1 MIRGEVLITGGMG
14 GIGSSIVEI
23 LSEKEISC
31 ITLDKNINRDLF
43 KNEVFI
49 EIDLNYPEKIRS
61 KIFPLNINILNFV
74 HCAGYGGPFVDI
86 VNLREEDFIN
96 IFNINLFSA
105 YFILKELLPN
115 WKINNY
121 GRFLGIASSLSIVG
135 AKNSVAYSSSK
146 HALVGFVKSIGAEW
160 GEFGITSNCISPG
173 YVDTKMG
180 IQEEEVNNHKRKII
194 EMTPSA
200 KISHP
205 NEISR
210 VVNFILDEESSYIN
224 GSNWTVD
231 GGITAI

>member
-1 MIRGEVLITGGMG
+1 MIKGSVLITGGMG
-14 GIGSSIVEI
+14 GIGTSIVEI
-23 LSEKEISC
+23 LSKQEINC
-31 ITLDKNINRDLF
+31 TTIDLKKDRELF
-43 KNEVFI
+43 KNEKFL
-49 EIDLNYPEKIRS
+49 EIDLNNSE
-61 KIFPLNINILNFV
+61 NIIKSTHFNDKNILNFI

-86 VNLREEDFIN
+86 VNLKEEDFIR

-105 YFILKELLPN
+105 YYLLKELLPN
-115 WKINNY
+115 WKKNNY

-160 GEFGITSNCISPG
+160 GEFGVTSNCISPG

-180 IQEEEVNNHKRKII
+180 VQEEKVTEHKRKII

-205 NEISR
+205 YEIAR
-210 VVNFILDEESSYIN
+210 VVNFILDSESDYIN

>member
-1 MIRGEVLITGGMG
+1 MINGNVLVTGGMG
-14 GIGSSIVEI
+14 GIGSCVVEI
-23 LSEKEISC
+23 LSYQEISC
-31 ITLDKNINRDLF
+31 ITIDKKINRDLF
-43 KNEVFI
+43 KNEIFMEV
-49 EIDLNYPEKIRS
+49 DLNYPEKI
-61 KIFPLNINILNFV
+61 KDKVFPLNYNILNFV

-86 VNLREEDFIN
+86 VNLSEIDFIN

-105 YFILKELLPN
+105 YFILKELLPD
-115 WKINNY
+115 WKLKKY

-160 GEFGITSNCISPG
+160 GEYGITSNCISPG

-180 IQEEEVNNHKRKII
+180 IQEEEVSDHKRKII

-205 NEISR
+205 NEIAR
-210 VVNFILDEESSYIN
+210 VVNFILDVESSYIN

>member
-1 MIRGEVLITGGMG
+1 MIKGSVLITGGMG
-14 GIGSSIVEI
+14 GIGTSIVEI
-23 LSEKEISC
+23 LSKQ
-31 ITLDKNINRDLF
+31 NINIITIDTKSNREIF
-43 KNEVFI
+43 NNEEFMQ
-49 EIDLNYPEKIRS
+49 IDLNYPEKIND
-61 KIFPLNINILNFV
+61 KINFLNKNISNFI

-86 VNLREEDFIN
+86 VNLKEIDFLS

-105 YFILKELLPN
+105 YYILKELLPD
-115 WKINNY
+115 WKKNKY

-180 IQEEEVNNHKRKII
+180 IQEEVTDHKRKII
-194 EMTPSA
+194 EITPSA
-200 KISHP
+200 KISKP
-205 NEISR
+205 FEIAR
-210 VVNFILDEESSYIN
+210 VVNFMLDEESGYIN